1 MLSHDHEMRV
11 RLVYIVFATCLSSPS
26 TTRGTEPDGL
36 FFTDQWDHRTK
47 REDVLVPD
55 WILAEG
61 CRVENCAELTGREA
75 PESYRNSSLVRI
87 SAPLLV
93 TSPRP
98 MRVRFPG
105 GKEVALSSTE
115 LRNHLAN
122 ALCCLVNDVT
132 HVPDRASRL
141 KLMTA
146 FYETIISWL
155 EELLIPALATEQYV
169 SVEEREAVSRLAK
182 DLGVLQQGRYVPAFY
197 LDVTEAREREEER
210 LHLQT
215 IGLIVAC
222 AVGSL
227 LLTVG
232 LLFCVVLARGKKR
245 LVAQQQGETEP
256 LLERLPPTQT
266 SADTPPPTQTS
277 AGGESTPEASSLGQA
292 VVSAARLD
300 RDTPD
305 PYSADSASIREIT
318 VTLDETPVT
327 SGSGVTEPSSPR

>member
-1 MLSHDHEMRV
+1 MLVRYMCIVLATSLPSLYTTHETEAD
-11 RLVYIVFATCLSSPS
+11 ILS
-26 TTRGTEPDGL
+26 D
-36 FFTDQWDHRTK
+36 TDPRQERAK

-75 PESYRNSSLVRI
+75 PESYRNSMVRI
-87 SAPLLV
+87 SSPLLV

-98 MRVRFPG
+98 VRVRFPG
-105 GKEVALSSTE
+105 GKEVAVSSTE

-122 ALCCLVNDVT
+122 ALCCIVNDVT

-227 LLTVG
+227 LLAVG
-232 LLFCVVLARGKKR
+232 LLFCVVMARGKKR
-245 LVAQQQGETEP
+245 IVAQQQGEMEP
-256 LLERLPPTQT
+256 LLEPRS
-266 SADTPPPTQTS
+266 SAPSVPSAS
-277 AGGESTPEASSLGQA
+277 AGSQSTPNESLGQA

-300 RDTPD
+300 RDTTD
-305 PYSADSASIREIT
+305 PFSAGQRTGA
-318 VTLDETPVT
+318 
-327 SGSGVTEPSSPR
+327 PRDG

>member
-1 MLSHDHEMRV
+1 MLV
-11 RLVYIVFATCLSSPS
+11 RFVYILLATCLPPRCS
-26 TTRGTEPDGL
+26 THEPGDTL
-36 FFTDQWDHRTK
+36 FTDSWHGRAK

-75 PESYRNSSLVRI
+75 PESYSNSSLVLM

-105 GKEVALSSTE
+105 GKEVAVSSTE

-132 HVPDRASRL
+132 HVPDRASRF

-146 FYETIISWL
+146 FYETVISWL

-169 SVEEREAVSRLAK
+169 SVEEREAISRLAK

-222 AVGSL
+222 AVGTV

-232 LLFCVVLARGKKR
+232 LLFCVVMARGKKKI
-245 LVAQQQGETEP
+245 VAQQQGEMEP
-256 LLERLPPTQT
+256 LLERPTKANT
-266 SADTPPPTQTS
+266 GS
-277 AGGESTPEASSLGQA
+277 ESTPEASLGQA
-292 VVSAARLD
+292 VVSAARLEF
-300 RDTPD
+300 DTTVPCSAGEWGVNAGHCTVD
-305 PYSADSASIREIT
+305 WPRVHNFTAHVIFSEIFTFLLYPYM
-318 VTLDETPVT
+318 
-327 SGSGVTEPSSPR
+327 